1 MYNTHFIFDS
11 NITNMAQERGLEM
24 VAHSAIIGV
33 ILYFIMTMLLKQP
46 QLVAEDRSVAIAGV
60 VLVYMVVFGH
70 GLPGAVSPS
79 FK

>member
-1 MYNTHFIFDS
+1 
-11 NITNMAQERGLEM
+11 MAQERGLEM

-33 ILYFIMTMLLKQP
+33 VLYFIMTMLLNQP
-46 QLVAEDRSVAIAGV
+46 QRVAEDRSVAIAGV

-79 FK
+79 FR

>member
-11 NITNMAQERGLEM
+11 NTTNMAQERGLEM

-46 QLVAEDRSVAIAGV
+46 QRVAEDRSVAIAGV